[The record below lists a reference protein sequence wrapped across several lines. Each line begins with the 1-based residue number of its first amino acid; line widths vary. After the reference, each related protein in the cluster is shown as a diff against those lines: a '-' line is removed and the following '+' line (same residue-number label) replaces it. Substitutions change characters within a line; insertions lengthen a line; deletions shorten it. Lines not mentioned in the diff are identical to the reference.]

1 MADNVE
7 EICSVGD
14 CLSETPKGWID
25 RWAHN
30 ACFFYDS
37 VAAARKIAEIAP
49 RGFEIF
55 AYRVLDRRFE
65 VEGEHDIVLPAVSPE
80 PLSSDWRMIGYD
92 AVECTQGLESGA
104 PVECSPL
111 SCNGLSRAVAVNGSC
126 LIDDFARA
134 LGVARLCGSERTGV
148 EPGPYYLFEV
158 WRRVEGARA

>member
-111 SCNGLSRAVAVNGSC
+111 SCNGLSRAEAQARIAAQASREERLAAADVVIDNTGDLAGLRAQVDALWSH
-126 LIDDFARA
+126 LIDR
-134 LGVARLCGSERTGV
+134 
-148 EPGPYYLFEV
+148 
-158 WRRVEGARA
+158 